1 MFWLIVLLLFMG
13 IILIILEAVVPHG
26 LSVIAGLAVI
36 ATSVYLCYYA
46 YGPQLGTIYLVISL
60 FLSATAA
67 YIVFRSS
74 IRFLALRPADPKPNP
89 KASAAEPQV
98 GEVLRVTQ
106 PLRPTGT
113 VEWRGRR
120 FPARCLRPEIE
131 LPVGAEVQLRAHDSV
146 YLLVDPADEE
156 H

>member
-1 MFWLIVLLLFMG
+1 MFWLIVLLLFVG

-36 ATSVYLCYYA
+36 AISVYVCYFS
-46 YGPQLGTIYLVISL
+46 YGPQLGTIYLVISI

-74 IRFLALRPADPKPNP
+74 IRFLALHPAESKTTPKSGAN
-89 KASAAEPQV
+89 EPAL

-120 FPARCLRPEIE
+120 FPARSLRPEIE
-131 LPVGAEVQLRAHDSV
+131 VPVGAQVHLRDHDSV
-146 YLLVDPADEE
+146 YLLVDPADGE